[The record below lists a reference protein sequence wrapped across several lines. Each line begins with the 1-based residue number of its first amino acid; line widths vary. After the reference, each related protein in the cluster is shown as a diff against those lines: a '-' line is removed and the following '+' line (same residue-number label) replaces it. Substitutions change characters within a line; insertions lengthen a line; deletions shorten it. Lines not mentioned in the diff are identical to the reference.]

1 MVNMPKSTA
10 RSRMKN
16 FMKLMYPTIFL
27 SIMNIIK
34 RTVALRKKES
44 NILRTKVL
52 EVMWTFKSPYR
63 ATG

>member
-1 MVNMPKSTA
+1 MV
-10 RSRMKN
+10 
-16 FMKLMYPTIFL
+16 
-27 SIMNIIK
+27 IK
-34 RTVALRKKES
+34 FGFSVILISLRKRES

>member
-10 RSRMKN
+10 RSGMKN

-63 ATG
+63 VTG